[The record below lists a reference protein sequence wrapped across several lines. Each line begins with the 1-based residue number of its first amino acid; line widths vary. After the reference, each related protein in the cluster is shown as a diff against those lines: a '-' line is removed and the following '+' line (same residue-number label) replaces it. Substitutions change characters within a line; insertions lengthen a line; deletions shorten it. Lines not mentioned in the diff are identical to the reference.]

1 MASAIS
7 HPAAVL
13 ALRPWLGEA
22 VSGPRA
28 VVLAA
33 VCSIAPDA
41 DAIGFWMGI
50 PYGSPLGHR
59 GLTHSVA
66 FALALAAAVVA
77 MGFRRARP
85 RFALFGLLFLCTASH
100 GLFDAMTDGGLGVA
114 FWAPFDNSRY
124 FLPWR
129 PIHVSPFGP
138 AEFLG
143 ERGLKILGSEVVAIW
158 IPCLAL
164 GTLGW
169 VVRASNRRA
178 KSHA

>member
-41 DAIGFWMGI
+41 DAIGFWMGV
-50 PYGSPLGHR
+50 PYDSPLGHR
-59 GLTHSVA
+59 GLTHSIA
-66 FALALAAAVVA
+66 FALAIAAAVVA
-77 MGFRRARP
+77 IGFPRARP
-85 RFALFGLLFLCTASH
+85 AVALFGFLFLCTASH

-114 FWAPFDNSRY
+114 FWAPFDNTRY

-129 PIHVSPFGP
+129 PIHVSPFSLTGFFG
-138 AEFLG
+138 A
-143 ERGLKILGSEVVAIW
+143 RGLEILGSEVVAIW

-164 GTLGW
+164 GALGW
-169 VVRASNRRA
+169 GVRASIRRS

>member
-1 MASAIS
+1 MATAIS

-22 VSGPRA
+22 VSTRRA
-28 VVLAA
+28 ALLAA

-41 DAIGFWMGI
+41 DAIGFWMGV

-66 FALALAAAVVA
+66 FALALAAAA
-77 MGFRRARP
+77 MAIGLPRARP
-85 RFALFGLLFLCTASH
+85 RFALFGFFFLCAASH

-114 FWAPFDNSRY
+114 FWAPFDNTRY

-129 PIHVSPFGP
+129 PIHVSPFNLTGFFG
-138 AEFLG
+138 A
-143 ERGLKILGSEVVAIW
+143 RGLEILGSEIVAIW

-164 GTLGW
+164 GALGW
-169 VVRASNRRA
+169 VVRASNRRS